1 MAEKIHIIK
10 VLRDGHIMD
19 VKSVELVP
27 GDLIIPDGEI
37 MCDCILVR
45 DEVYVNEAS
54 LTGESLP
61 IGKTPARNFEQT

>member
-45 DEVYVNEAS
+45 DEVYVN
-54 LTGESLP
+54 
-61 IGKTPARNFEQT
+61 